1 MSTRHTYETTY
12 EQTAD
17 DGTVTAS
24 IDVRITYDYSKE
36 FPGYFNPIDGIG
48 EPPHGPII
56 EPVKIEERG
65 ANGWEKAQPAVDA
78 WATSLCDED
87 PALLIEHAIDDAS
100 EAAQ

>member
-24 IDVRITYDYSKE
+24 VDVRITYDYSPA
-36 FPGYFNPIDGIG
+36 FAGYFNPIDGIG

-56 EPVKIEERG
+56 GPVKVEERTER
-65 ANGWEKAQPAVDA
+65 GWEKAQRAVDE
-78 WATSLCDED
+78 WATALCDED
-87 PALLIEHAIDDAS
+87 PALLIEHAVSDAW
-100 EAAQ
+100 EDA